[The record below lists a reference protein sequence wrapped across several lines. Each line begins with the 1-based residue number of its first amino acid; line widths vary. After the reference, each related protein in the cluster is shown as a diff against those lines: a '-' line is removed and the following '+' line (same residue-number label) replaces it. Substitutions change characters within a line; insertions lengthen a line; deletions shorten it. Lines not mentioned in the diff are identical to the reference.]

1 MKYMYINVW
10 VDLNGNSLIVMA
22 PETYHFAFIFGLKS
36 EECYQLFVMTLESK

>member
-1 MKYMYINVW
+1 MKNMYINVW

-36 EECYQLFVMTLESK
+36 EECYQLFVMA